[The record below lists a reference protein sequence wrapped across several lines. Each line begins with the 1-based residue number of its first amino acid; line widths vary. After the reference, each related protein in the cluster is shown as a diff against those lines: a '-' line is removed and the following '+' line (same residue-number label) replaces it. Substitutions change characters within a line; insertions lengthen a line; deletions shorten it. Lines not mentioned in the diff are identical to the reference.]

1 MPVSLLLVEGD
12 LDFQVLNAIC
22 GGNPTLDIGGPKYSL
37 GQRVRFERKR
47 INACYLRDRDFDFD
61 PPADLSQPA
70 EIRSKDGVLLGWRWC
85 RHEIENYLI
94 DPELVADATGW
105 DKTAYVTA
113 LGEAARSIRHYQV
126 ARWVVGQARRSL
138 PPNYQLTTKPEVPG
152 HNEFRLPDDLT
163 EQATMQWAREHVAQ
177 FFARI
182 QQALAPAAIDDASI
196 AVRQTALTEPVLTDP
211 AAALVW
217 CSGKDLLA
225 ALRPWLQAEYG
236 WAARDFLYAMRDWVK
251 DHPDA
256 ALQRLP
262 EWNGLLLAVRA

>member
-12 LDFQVLNAIC
+12 LDFQVLNSIC
-22 GGNPTLDIGGPKYSL
+22 GGNPTIDKGGPKYSL
-37 GQRVRFERKR
+37 AQGVRFERKKR
-47 INACYLRDRDFDFD
+47 FACYLRDRDFDFD
-61 PPADLSQPA
+61 PPVDLSQPT
-70 EIRSKDGVLLGWRWC
+70 EIRSKDGGLLGWRWC

-105 DKTAYVTA
+105 DKTAYITA

-138 PPNYQLTTKPEVPG
+138 PPNYELTTKPEELG
-152 HNEFRLPDDLT
+152 YHEFRLPDDLT
-163 EQATMQWAREHVAQ
+163 DHTSMQWAREHVAR

-182 QQALAPAAIDDASI
+182 DQVLAPGAIVASI
-196 AVRQTALTEPVLTDP
+196 TARQASLTEPLFIDP
-211 AAALVW
+211 ATALVW

-225 ALRPWLQAEYG
+225 AIGPWLQAEHG
-236 WAARDFLYAMRDWVK
+236 LGARTFLNGMRDWVIS
-251 DHPDA
+251 HPDA

-262 EWNGLLLAVRA
+262 EWNGLLLAVRV